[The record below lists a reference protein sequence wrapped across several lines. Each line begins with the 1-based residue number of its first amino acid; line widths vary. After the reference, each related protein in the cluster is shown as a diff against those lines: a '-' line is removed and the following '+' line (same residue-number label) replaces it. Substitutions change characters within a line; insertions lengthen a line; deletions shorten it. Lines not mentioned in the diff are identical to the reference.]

1 MQQDNDPYAQQQICK
16 RNRTARVQTQP
27 SYNAVLRKKP
37 QWTEAK
43 TSGSFSDTETDTHTE
58 NYLLLMITVVLQDV
72 QSWGVLHFSAR
83 VLWMFFFPHDCKC
96 LHFLLGIWQYV
107 QCTLLMHVLFIVP
120 PTYLEGTHVSL
131 KNTKHTLLFFSF
143 NLLTFPEFWWQ
154 CADRWTAFSL
164 GQFW

>member
-1 MQQDNDPYAQQQICK
+1 MQQNNDPYAQQQICK

-27 SYNAVLRKKP
+27 SYNAVLREKP

-83 VLWMFFFPHDCKC
+83 VLWMFCFFFHMTASAYIFCWVFNSMFSAHC
-96 LHFLLGIWQYV
+96 L
-107 QCTLLMHVLFIVP
+107 CTVLFIVP
-120 PTYLEGTHVSL
+120 PTYLEGTHVNL
-131 KNTKHTLLFFSF
+131 KNTKHTLLFFHS
-143 NLLTFPEFWWQ
+143 TF
-154 CADRWTAFSL
+154 
-164 GQFW
+164 